1 MASALHQMTRYLS
14 TDGLDLAEQTMTL
27 GGQIVTI

>member
-1 MASALHQMTRYLS
+1 MLQQIDRYLS
-14 TDGLDLAEQTMTL
+14 TYHLDLAEQTMTL